1 MFAVTGDK
9 IPLFSVSGL
18 RSPLD
23 DYMTEMRNLADPAA
37 REIDIFLKTTNADG
51 ATFRDMSNLRKSI
64 NDSLYFGGNVSTKAR
79 GVLESLRNQI
89 DDIMDTRKIEDM
101 IDVNAIKR
109 RKNGCKDLKIYNKP
123 QKIRKDA
130 MADYRKGIQRFE
142 KLADLRLVRSV
153 RDLQR
158 LDGYEPR
165 AISDRFVDNVIK
177 GDSPE
182 TLEAVLKAAD
192 NPDELARCFW

>member
-1 MFAVTGDK
+1 
-9 IPLFSVSGL
+9 
-18 RSPLD
+18 
-23 DYMTEMRNLADPAA
+23 MRNLADPAA
-37 REIDIFLKTTNADG
+37 REIDTFLKTTNAEG

-79 GVLESLRNQI
+79 GVLEGLRGQI
-89 DDIMDTRKIEDM
+89 DDIMDTRLIEDM
-101 IDVNAIKR
+101 IDPKSLTKNQLKNLKQAAKD
-109 RKNGCKDLKIYNKP
+109 RKF
-123 QKIRKDA
+123 A
-130 MADYRKGIQRFE
+130 MAAYREGIQRFE

-192 NPDELARCFW
+192 TPDELRDAFARSFLKDALKKASLDELDPDKFNGRIFANE